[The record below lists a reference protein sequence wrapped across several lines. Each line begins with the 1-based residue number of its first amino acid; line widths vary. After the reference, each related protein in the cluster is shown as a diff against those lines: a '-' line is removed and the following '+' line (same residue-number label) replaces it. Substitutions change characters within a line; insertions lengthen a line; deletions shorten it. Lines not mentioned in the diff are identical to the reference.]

1 MMARMAAGGGVSG
14 LFSRLLRLESVNAS
28 RFSQLSD
35 GLGRASVKELNRESA
50 MRAPR
55 AAWRLFLLITQRAMQ
70 NLGKKDPLV

>member
-1 MMARMAAGGGVSG
+1 
-14 LFSRLLRLESVNAS
+14 
-28 RFSQLSD
+28 
-35 GLGRASVKELNRESA
+35 LGRASVKELNRESA